1 MRISDW
7 SSDVCSSD
15 LPAAG
20 CGCPAAA
27 SSVTGE
33 QVGDLGFEH
42 AIEILRYR
50 ELSRHEAQPPNLTRA
65 RSVECHDLHHRS
77 AGFGDDERIAP
88 RRLLDQ
94 PGPKGTG
101 VLDVAAAHVA
111 PSTKFAGF
119 SQGAQGRCRP
129 NRGTDGQEK

>member
-1 MRISDW
+1 MCKNLSLCLFFSSRRRHTRCALVTGVQTCALPISDLRAAT
-7 SSDVCSSD
+7 VPPPATGRAHRP
-15 LPAAG
+15 PAAG

-65 RSVECHDLHHRS
+65 RSVECHDLHPRS
-77 AGFGDDERIAP
+77 AGFGDDERIAT
-88 RRLLDQ
+88 RRAVVRE
-94 PGPKGTG
+94 KG
-101 VLDVAAAHVA
+101 
-111 PSTKFAGF
+111 
-119 SQGAQGRCRP
+119 
-129 NRGTDGQEK
+129 